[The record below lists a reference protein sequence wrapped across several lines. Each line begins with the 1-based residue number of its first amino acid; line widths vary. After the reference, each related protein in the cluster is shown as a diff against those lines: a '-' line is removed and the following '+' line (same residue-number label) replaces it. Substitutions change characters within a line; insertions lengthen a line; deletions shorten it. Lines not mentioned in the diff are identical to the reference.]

1 MLRFSRVRSQARLWV
16 LVLCF
21 VAAGAALANLLLPL
35 ALSARTTVSAYRA
48 PHLVAN
54 TDVNPFGA
62 NMFLDREVEE
72 WKLRKTL
79 EMAQEAHL
87 GWVKQ
92 QFTWE
97 EIEPV
102 QKGEYFDER
111 TRRSS
116 WEKYDRI
123 VDLCEEY
130 GLQIVARLDR
140 PPDWTREDNT
150 YKERPPDN
158 FDDYGDFVYA
168 FVDRY
173 RGRIRYVQIW
183 NEPNIFPEWGNRPVD
198 PKDYVTLLRVAYQ
211 RAKQADPNVYVLS
224 APLAIT
230 LGQEHPEPGK
240 WISMNEIDYL
250 EEMYKAGAKDYFD
263 ILSANA
269 FGLGSPPEE
278 PAQPRVLNFHR
289 VLFLRD
295 VMERYGDADKP
306 VWFNEY
312 GWNAS
317 PEDFGEEQLI
327 WQRVSEEEQAQYT
340 VGGVEY
346 AQEHWPWAG
355 VFNIWY
361 FRQVGNIS
369 PDRSDYY
376 FRMVDIDF
384 TPRLVYNAVEQ
395 AAQGLQEPLG
405 PGYYQET
412 NPALVFDGE
421 WQPMIDPQAS
431 AQAHILSEAE
441 GSAVTLTFV
450 GENADLIASIGPE
463 GGRLGVSLD
472 RHTVDNL
479 PRNDQGQSYVD
490 LFSPVRQW
498 QRRVP
503 LVYQADDVE
512 HTLVL
517 TVLQR
522 ANLASEGNQIAI
534 DAFEITRGERSSLP
548 YAMAALLILAVVVS
562 AGLAFR
568 EWRLLR
574 RRER

>member
-1 MLRFSRVRSQARLWV
+1 MRFSRVRSQARLWI
-16 LVLCF
+16 LVLCL
-21 VAAGAALANLLLPL
+21 VAAGAALANLVLPL
-35 ALSARTTVSAYRA
+35 ALSARTTASGYRA
-48 PHLVAN
+48 PHLVPN

-92 QFTWE
+92 QFAWE

-158 FDDYGDFVYA
+158 FEDYGDFVYA

-198 PKDYVTLLRVAYQ
+198 PEEYVALLRVAYQ
-211 RAKQADPNVYVLS
+211 RAKQADPNVSVLN

-250 EEMYKAGAKDYFD
+250 DEMYKAGAKDYFD

-278 PAQPRVLNFHR
+278 PAQPRVLNFQR

-295 VMERYGDADKP
+295 VMEQYGDADKP

-327 WQRVSEEEQAQYT
+327 WQRVSEAEQARYT

-376 FRMVDIDF
+376 FRMVDVDF
-384 TPRLVYNAVEQ
+384 TPRLVYYAVEQ

-421 WQPMIDPQAS
+421 WQPVIDRQAS
-431 AQAHILSEAE
+431 AQAHLLSEAV

-472 RHTVDNL
+472 GHTVDNL
-479 PRNDQGQSYVD
+479 PRNGQGQSYID

-503 LVYQADDVE
+503 LVFQADDIE

-517 TVLQR
+517 TVLER

-548 YAMAALLILAVVVS
+548 YAVAGLLILAVVAS